1 MKAIFRT
8 QISDHFNDLKISR
21 NFHEVTSLVDI
32 SLYPAGSS
40 LSESVEIKPCYKNI
54 VSFGAK

>member
-1 MKAIFRT
+1 M
-8 QISDHFNDLKISR
+8 SDHFNNLKISR

-40 LSESVEIKPCYKNI
+40 LSESVEIRPSYKNI
-54 VSFGAK
+54 VSFGTK